1 MAKTTAVSAKVRQGL
16 EDWLQEQVLVVQL
29 LGTNG
34 ELVSGGRGYTE
45 TTVRHIVESYACMM
59 VGSVE
64 LFEVTSFS
72 IVDPVV
78 AMEILLERLK
88 VENCCPCFN

>member
-1 MAKTTAVSAKVRQGL
+1 M
-16 EDWLQEQVLVVQL
+16 
-29 LGTNG
+29 
-34 ELVSGGRGYTE
+34 
-45 TTVRHIVESYACMM
+45 RHIVESYACMM

-78 AMEILLERLK
+78 EMEILLERLK
-88 VENCCPCFN
+88 VENCC